1 MPNSIKSFTERR
13 LNQAFLDELFAK
25 ELASAEYGHMIYS
38 PSSSSTKIILKVGRV
53 GLAIGRRGKTIK
65 TLSEKIKKI
74 TGEKNIQIEVE
85 ALEEPEAFAQ
95 VMATRLASSLERGR
109 HFRRSAYGT
118 IRRIMSA
125 GALGCQITVSG
136 KITSQR
142 ARVENFREGFVAK
155 TGHPAEMFV
164 DRGYAKAK
172 IKRGI
177 LGVCVWI
184 MQKDAVLPDAVEI
197 IAEPTHTSREITDTD
212 LDEEFTD
219 LDDQENIEA
228 EEFADLDIN
237 LDDLSELETVESEVD
252 STIPNEATQALT
264 EELVEA
270 EAEALPEAVP
280 EELVEA
286 EAEALPEAV
295 PEELVEA
302 EAVPEAVPEEL
313 VEAEAVPK
321 EAAEDDK
328 KESK

>member
-219 LDDQENIEA
+219 LDEQEILEP
-228 EEFADLDIN
+228 EEFADLDIS
-237 LDDLSELETVESEVD
+237 LDDLSELESVESEVD

-264 EELVEA
+264 EELTEAEAVPEELTEAEAVPEESA
-270 EAEALPEAVP
+270 EAEALPE
-280 EELVEA
+280 ELVEA
-286 EAEALPEAV
+286 E
-295 PEELVEA
+295 
-302 EAVPEAVPEEL
+302 
-313 VEAEAVPK
+313 K
-321 EAAEDDK
+321 AAEDEK
-328 KESK
+328 KETK

>member
-65 TLSEKIKKI
+65 TLSEKIKEI

-85 ALEEPEAFAQ
+85 ALEEPEALAQ

-219 LDDQENIEA
+219 LDEQENLEP
-228 EEFADLDIN
+228 EEFGDLDIS
-237 LDDLSELETVESEVD
+237 LDDLSELESVESEVD

-270 EAEALPEAVP
+270 EAVP

-286 EAEALPEAV
+286 EAV

-302 EAVPEAVPEEL
+302 EAVPEDE
-313 VEAEAVPK
+313 
-321 EAAEDDK
+321 K

>member
-65 TLSEKIKKI
+65 SLSEKIKKI

-219 LDDQENIEA
+219 LDEQEILEP
-228 EEFADLDIN
+228 EEFADLDIS
-237 LDDLSELETVESEVD
+237 LDDLSELESVESEVD

-264 EELVEA
+264 EELTEA
-270 EAEALPEAVP
+270 EAVP

-286 EAEALPEAV
+286 EKAVEELVEAEKAAEELTEAEAV

-302 EAVPEAVPEEL
+302 EAVPEEL
-313 VEAEAVPK
+313 VEAEK
-321 EAAEDDK
+321 AAEDEK

>member
-219 LDDQENIEA
+219 LDEQEILEP
-228 EEFADLDIN
+228 EEFADLDIS
-237 LDDLSELETVESEVD
+237 LDDLSELESVESEVD

-264 EELVEA
+264 EELTEAEAVPEELTEAEAVPEESA
-270 EAEALPEAVP
+270 EAEAIP

-286 EAEALPEAV
+286 E
-295 PEELVEA
+295 
-302 EAVPEAVPEEL
+302 
-313 VEAEAVPK
+313 K
-321 EAAEDDK
+321 AAEDEK
-328 KESK
+328 KETK

>member
-38 PSSSSTKIILKVGRV
+38 PSSSSTKIILRVGRV

-219 LDDQENIEA
+219 LDEQEILEP
-228 EEFADLDIN
+228 EEFADLDIS
-237 LDDLSELETVESEVD
+237 LDDLSELESVESEVD

-264 EELVEA
+264 EELTEA
-270 EAEALPEAVP
+270 EAVPEELTEAEAVPEELVESEAVPEESAEAEAVP

-286 EAEALPEAV
+286 E
-295 PEELVEA
+295 
-302 EAVPEAVPEEL
+302 
-313 VEAEAVPK
+313 K
-321 EAAEDDK
+321 AAEDEK
-328 KESK
+328 KETK

>member
-219 LDDQENIEA
+219 LDEQEILEP
-228 EEFADLDIN
+228 EEFADLDIS
-237 LDDLSELETVESEVD
+237 LDDLSELESVESEVD

-264 EELVEA
+264 EELTEA
-270 EAEALPEAVP
+270 EAVPKELTEAEAVPEELVESEAVPEESAEAEAVP

-286 EAEALPEAV
+286 E
-295 PEELVEA
+295 
-302 EAVPEAVPEEL
+302 
-313 VEAEAVPK
+313 K
-321 EAAEDDK
+321 AAEDEK
-328 KESK
+328 KETK

>member
-219 LDDQENIEA
+219 LDEQEILEP
-228 EEFADLDIN
+228 EEFADLDIS
-237 LDDLSELETVESEVD
+237 LDDLSELESVESEVD

-264 EELVEA
+264 EELTEA
-270 EAEALPEAVP
+270 
-280 EELVEA
+280 
-286 EAEALPEAV
+286 EAV

-302 EAVPEAVPEEL
+302 EAVPEEL
-313 VEAEAVPK
+313 VEAEAVPEESAEAEK
-321 EAAEDDK
+321 AAEEEK
-328 KESK
+328 KETK

>member
-286 EAEALPEAV
+286 EA
-295 PEELVEA
+295 
-302 EAVPEAVPEEL
+302 VPEAVPEEL

>member
-155 TGHPAEMFV
+155 TGHPAEIFV

-219 LDDQENIEA
+219 LDEQEILEP
-228 EEFADLDIN
+228 EEFADLDIS
-237 LDDLSELETVESEVD
+237 LDDLSELESVESEVD
-252 STIPNEATQALT
+252 STIPNEATQALN

-270 EAEALPEAVP
+270 
-280 EELVEA
+280 
-286 EAEALPEAV
+286 EAV

-302 EAVPEAVPEEL
+302 EAVPEKLTEAEAVPEEL
-313 VEAEAVPK
+313 VEAEK
-321 EAAEDDK
+321 AAEDEK
-328 KESK
+328 KETK